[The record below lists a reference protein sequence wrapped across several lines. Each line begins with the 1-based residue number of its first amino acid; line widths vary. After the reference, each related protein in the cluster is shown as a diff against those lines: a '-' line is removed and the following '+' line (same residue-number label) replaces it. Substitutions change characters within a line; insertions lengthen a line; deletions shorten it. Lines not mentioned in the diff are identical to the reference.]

1 MRAKSKRF
9 ISLTV
14 LLLLLFVGTGI
25 IFISLRDNIV
35 FFYSPTEI
43 TKKEISQNET
53 FRVGGIVLDGSIEK
67 EVIIKDNKKLEKIS
81 FTITDQKTNIEVS
94 YIGILPDLFSAGKGV
109 VAEGKLSPD
118 FTFKADKVL
127 AKHDEN
133 YIPPEIK
140 DSLFSEGSA
149 K

>member
-1 MRAKSKRF
+1 MKARNKRF
-9 ISLTV
+9 INLTV
-14 LLLLLFVGTGI
+14 LLLLLFLGSGI
-25 IFISLRDNIV
+25 IFFSLRDNIV

-43 TKKEISQNET
+43 TKKEISLNET
-53 FRVGGIVLDGSIEK
+53 IRVGGIVVDGSIKK
-67 EVIIKDNKKLEKIS
+67 EVVTRDNKKLEKIN
-81 FTITDQKTNIEVS
+81 FTITDLKSNIEVS

-109 VAEGKLSPD
+109 VAEGRLFPN

-133 YIPPEIK
+133 YMPPEIK
-140 DSLFSEGSA
+140 DSLFSGRST

>member
-25 IFISLRDNIV
+25 IFFSLRDNIV

-43 TKKEISQNET
+43 IKKEISKNET

-67 EVIIKDNKKLEKIS
+67 EIVIKDNKKLEKIS
-81 FTITDQKTNIEVS
+81 FTITDLKTNIEVS

-140 DSLFSEGSA
+140 DSLFSDGST

>member
-1 MRAKSKRF
+1 MRERNKRF
-9 ISLTV
+9 IGLTV

-25 IFISLRDNIV
+25 IFFSLRDNIV

-43 TKKEISQNET
+43 SKKEISQNET
-53 FRVGGIVLDGSIEK
+53 IRVGGIVVDGSIEK
-67 EVIIKDNKKLEKIS
+67 EIVIMNNKKLEKIN
-81 FTITDQKTNIEVS
+81 FTITDLKNNIKVS
-94 YIGILPDLFSAGKGV
+94 YIGILPDLFSSGKGV
-109 VAEGKLSPD
+109 VAEGKLSPN

-133 YIPPEIK
+133 YMPPEIK
-140 DSLFSEGSA
+140 DSLFSDGSS